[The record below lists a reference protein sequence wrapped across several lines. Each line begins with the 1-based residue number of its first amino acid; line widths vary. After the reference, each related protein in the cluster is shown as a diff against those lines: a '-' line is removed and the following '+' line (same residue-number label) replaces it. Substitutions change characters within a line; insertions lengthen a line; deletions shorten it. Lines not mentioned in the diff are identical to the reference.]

1 MKAWALLRAL
11 AWLKRGVLAL
21 ESIAE
26 SQRALVSPQ
35 RTKAPK
41 MGEVFTPS
49 VEERNEA
56 WQERSAFGPD
66 Y

>member
-1 MKAWALLRAL
+1 MRPWLLLRIL
-11 AWLKRGVLAL
+11 ATLRRAVVAL

-49 VEERNEA
+49 IEERNEA
-56 WQERSAFGPD
+56 WKEGRWES
-66 Y
+66 